1 MKLSHSNY
9 LQLAFVTNHRLQL
22 RAPGVASSI
31 RNVKTL
37 LASKGLKMTQLSVVT
52 SRIARLGS
60 FCPFDLEIFIE
71 GKMWIFFTNRENFD
85 FSQRLD
91 LFCFCWCEKTQ
102 VFLKKVR
109 PFHEPIH

>member
-22 RAPGVASSI
+22 RTPGVASSI

-52 SRIARLGS
+52 SRLARLGS
-60 FCPFDLEIFIE
+60 FSPFDLEIFIE
-71 GKMWIFFTNRENFD
+71 GKMWIF
-85 FSQRLD
+85 SQIVKISILAKD
-91 LFCFCWCEKTQ
+91 WIFFALAGVKKPKCF
-102 VFLKKVR
+102 
-109 PFHEPIH
+109 